1 MESTLFGHLTCVFP
15 INKVL
20 RSSFLYVV
28 SAIPR
33 AVDVFS
39 LDGPGQAEHIQRL
52 DVAGFAKSVGITIGK
67 FTRVAISRGTISTN
81 AFQIPI
87 T

>member
-1 MESTLFGHLTCVFP
+1 MSFGHLTSEFL
-15 INKVL
+15 INKL
-20 RSSFLYVV
+20 FPASFLYVV

-39 LDGPGQAEHIQRL
+39 LDGPGKAGHIQRL
-52 DVAGFAKSVGITIGK
+52 DVAGYAKSVGVTIGK
-67 FTRVAISRGTISTN
+67 FAQVVAWYYLKHII
-81 AFQIPI
+81 FQIPI